1 MRALPPATSSWP
13 YGKTRLVLQP
23 TSLFQVH
30 AVFLAFA
37 VLPPPFATASWR
49 LRVLSWCG
57 RMWPVVY
64 FQELLPKGAW
74 MGDTL
79 YIGIALAFFLL
90 TLAVVRVMDRL

>member
-1 MRALPPATSSWP
+1 
-13 YGKTRLVLQP
+13 
-23 TSLFQVH
+23 
-30 AVFLAFA
+30 
-37 VLPPPFATASWR
+37 
-49 LRVLSWCG
+49 
-57 RMWPVVY
+57 MWPVVY